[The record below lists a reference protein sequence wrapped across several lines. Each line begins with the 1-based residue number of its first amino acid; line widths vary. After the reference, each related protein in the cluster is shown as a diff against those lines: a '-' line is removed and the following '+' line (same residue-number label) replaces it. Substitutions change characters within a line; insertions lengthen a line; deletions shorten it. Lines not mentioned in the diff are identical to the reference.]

1 MKQLASKDNP
11 LYKQLKKLAAS
22 GGERKKQQLSL
33 LEGVH
38 LCEAYLAWQ
47 GMPVYAVFCRSRLN
61 DDKPGHAA
69 LRVLHAQTDPQCV
82 IELEKGLID
91 SLESVPAGQGV
102 VFFVSTPDPAL
113 PAHIDENTL
122 ILDRVQDPGNVG
134 SILRTAAAAGV
145 RRVFLLQGCAAA
157 WSPKVLR
164 SSQGAHFSLLIH
176 ENLTWDALASHLR
189 VPVAVTTLEQA
200 QSLYA
205 QPLPAA
211 CAWVFGHEGQGVDA
225 RIQAEAAHRYWI
237 PQEDAAESLNVAAAA
252 AVCLFE
258 QRRQRLGAA

>member
-22 GGERKKQQLSL
+22 GGERRKQQLSL

-47 GMPVYAVFCRSRLN
+47 GMPVHAVFCQRRLN
-61 DDKPGHAA
+61 DDKPGHAP
-69 LRVLHAQTDPQCV
+69 LRALHAQIDPQCL
-82 IELEKGLID
+82 IELENGLID

-102 VFFVSTPDPAL
+102 VFFVPTPDPAL
-113 PAHIDENTL
+113 PSSIEENTL

-134 SILRTAAAAGV
+134 SILRTAAAAGIQ
-145 RRVFLLQGCAAA
+145 RVFLLQGCAAA

-176 ENLTWDALASHLR
+176 EDLAWAALDSRLR
-189 VPVAVTTLEQA
+189 VPVAVTTLEAA

-205 QPLPAA
+205 QALPMP

-225 RIQAEAAHRYWI
+225 QIQAQAAHRYWI
-237 PQEDAAESLNVAAAA
+237 PQEAAAESLNVAAAA

-258 QRRQRLGAA
+258 QRRQRLCAA